1 MKRTRNLVTYFFDG
15 DSSYPGHGEEVL
27 AYVMSPG
34 DGVGGEPMYSF
45 AEPISAR

>member
-1 MKRTRNLVTYFFDG
+1 MKRDRNLVTFFFDG

-27 AYVMSPG
+27 AYDMNPG
-34 DGVGGEPMYSF
+34 ESVVGESMYSF